1 MEYKYLTEKI
11 TGCAYEVYN
20 KMGFEY
26 LESVYEKCLLIE
38 LRKAGLTAEAQ
49 KPIKVQYDGEIVG
62 DFIADIVVNDTV
74 IIELKSVR
82 RIVKAHEAQLVNYL
96 KATEIEVGLL
106 LNFGKEPRFKR
117 RVLTNEYKNLNKS

>member
-1 MEYKYLTEKI
+1 MEYKDLTEKI

-20 KMGFEY
+20 KMGFGY

-38 LRKAGLTAEAQ
+38 LKRAGLTAEAQ

-96 KATEIEVGLL
+96 VATGKPVGLL
-106 LNFGKEPRFKR
+106 LNFGEQMVEVKR
-117 RVLTNEYKNLNKS
+117 KVREFED